1 MPFEHVVTVR
11 FQEVD
16 RAGIAFF
23 GRVFEYCHVAY
34 EELFRA
40 AGVELQSVFDRGAW
54 GMPLAHAEADYS
66 HPMRMGERLRV
77 EASVDRAGDRSLA
90 FVFQV
95 VGADDGVLRA
105 TVRHVHVF
113 VDMETFTSIP
123 IPAEVRE
130 ALRGIGL
137 LAP

>member
-1 MPFEHVVTVR
+1 MPFEHVITVR

-40 AGVELQSVFDRGAW
+40 AGIDLETIFERGVW

-77 EASVDRAGDRSLA
+77 EVSIDRAGARSLA
-90 FVFQV
+90 FAFRV

-113 VDMETFTSIP
+113 VHMDDFTPIP
-123 IPAEVRE
+123 IPADVRE
-130 ALRGIGL
+130 ALVRMGL
-137 LAP
+137 LGP